1 MCVIPVAQQNPV
13 AFYRQGETLVK
24 SLLKG
29 MTHQHSKVR
38 VECLKV
44 RGIGSYFVAAT
55 GLDEKHLWGMA
66 CQ

>member
-1 MCVIPVAQQNPV
+1 MCVVPVAQQNPV
-13 AFYRQGETLVK
+13 AFYHQGETLVRP
-24 SLLKG
+24 LLKG

-44 RGIGSYFVAAT
+44 RGTGSYFVAAT
-55 GLDEKHLWGMA
+55 GLDEKPLWEMA